1 MAENSPLI
9 RLAGTDPSDTR
20 PRVPFAPEVL
30 DFLADLSKE
39 LRGNADARHMGDVQ
53 TFAFWCR
60 RANLDRL
67 RTAHDDGTRRLGRGL
82 AFHVAPANVPIN
94 FAFSLAFGLLAGC
107 ANIVRV
113 PSAPHAVVDLVAQ
126 VVGDVLARHS
136 DLAAANTLVRYDAA
150 SQHSAE
156 FSARADARILW
167 GGDSTVSALRALAS
181 PPRCVDV
188 AFADRTSFCVMDA
201 PSVLGLDAAGLDRL
215 AHGFFND
222 TYLMDQNA
230 CSSPHVVV
238 WLGEGGEAAA
248 LRFWGALGRKAATDY
263 PQAPVQAVDKHAD
276 LLEAVLDGEPI
287 TRARTYGGAVTVL
300 EWSGLPSDLGAC
312 RGRFGLFRQW
322 LTASLEPLVPHLDG
336 RFQTLTCF
344 GMDVDALA
352 DFVVAHRLSGIDRVV
367 PVGEAL
373 DMGLVWDGYDLIG
386 QLSRVVDA
394 RTGRP

>member
-20 PRVPFAPEVL
+20 PRVPFAPDVL

-39 LRGNADARHMGDVQ
+39 LRGDADARQTGDVQ

-67 RTAHDDGTRRLGRGL
+67 RAAHDDGTRRLGRGL

-113 PSAPHAVVDLVAQ
+113 PSAPHAVVDLVAGA
-126 VVGDVLARHS
+126 VDRVLARHPA
-136 DLAAANTLVRYDAA
+136 LAASNTLVRYDAA
-150 SQHSAE
+150 SGYSAQ

-167 GGDSTVSALRALAS
+167 GGDATVSALRALAS

-201 PSVLGLDAAGLDRL
+201 PAVLGLDAAGLDKL

-230 CSSPHVVV
+230 CSSPHLVV
-238 WLGEGGEAAA
+238 WLGEGGERAAW
-248 LRFWGALGRKAATDY
+248 RFWEALGRKAASDY
-263 PQAPVQAVDKHAD
+263 QQAPVQAVDKHTD

-287 TRARTYGGAVTVL
+287 TRARTYGGTVTVL
-300 EWSGLPSDLGAC
+300 EWTGLPKDVGAC
-312 RGRFGLFRQW
+312 RGRFGLFRQV
-322 LTASLEPLVPHLDG
+322 LADSLEPLAPHLDG
-336 RFQTLTCF
+336 RFQTLTAF
-344 GMDVDALA
+344 GVDLGQLG
-352 DFVVAHRLSGIDRVV
+352 DFVISHRLAGIDRVV
-367 PVGEAL
+367 PVGQAL
-373 DMGLVWDGYDLIG
+373 DMGLIWDGYDLIA
-386 QLSRVVDA
+386 QLSRVVA
-394 RTGRP
+394 AGPGQP

>member
-1 MAENSPLI
+1 MAENDTLI
-9 RLAGTDPSDTR
+9 RLAGSDPGDTR

-30 DFLADLSKE
+30 DFLAELSAE
-39 LRGNADARHMGDVQ
+39 LRQHPDARNMGDVQ
-53 TFAFWCR
+53 AFAFWCR
-60 RANLDRL
+60 RANVERL
-67 RTAHDDGTRRLGRGL
+67 RQVHDDGRRRLGRGL

-126 VVGDVLARHS
+126 VTGDVLARHP

-150 SQHSAE
+150 SHYSAD
-156 FSARADARILW
+156 FSARADARVLW
-167 GGDSTVSALRALAS
+167 GGDATVSNLRTLPT
-181 PPRCVDV
+181 PPRSVDV
-188 AFADRTSFCVMDA
+188 TFADRTSLCVMAA
-201 PSVLGLDAAGLDRL
+201 PAVLGLDQAGLDKL
-215 AHGFFND
+215 AHAFFND

-238 WLGEGGEAAA
+238 WLGEDGDSAAR
-248 LRFWGALGRKAATDY
+248 RFWDALGRKAAADY
-263 PQAPVQAVDKHAD
+263 ALAPVQAVDKHTD

-287 TRARTYGGAVTVL
+287 TRAHTYGGAVTVL

-344 GMDVDALA
+344 GMEAEALA

-367 PVGEAL
+367 AAGQAL

-386 QLSRVVDA
+386 QLSRVVAA